1 MWKRLLETTKQAVSS
16 VSKPA
21 KPATPAAVAPKPATP
36 AAAPEPATPAAAKPA
51 ASAAAKPAKSAAA
64 SASKGGTAVADPKLC
79 TLKKRSS
86 CRRAAVTPATA
97 VSQASLLRLKQAA
110 ASKKTSL
117 PSSLPQA
124 VYAIDEDDPP
134 EALTNALMSV
144 LDGPDDVEEAT
155 FSGAPVED
163 SEDGGDVATSN
174 KILDFEW
181 FESPPSKDPLMHW
194 REVAREKKKHYIFKN
209 VESRRYTKLMQLCAN
224 KLGTESTI
232 EFFGKLG
239 RETGVKEFNSLI
251 RLCLNK
257 ARACKDIDSAIEYIY
272 RAHRLF
278 ETVRDRGLRI
288 EQDIYGPFLLY
299 LVDVGLLE
307 EFEMF
312 AAFFKD
318 ANPDCL
324 SRIAYYE
331 MLLCI
336 RVQDEEKI
344 KELCHSVEDYN
355 EEAHYDIAES
365 YMLAFAESGRKEDL
379 IALLD
384 LLDLMK
390 VSGSKYISNIFKSLG
405 KLELE
410 NYAEKLLQGMRSKGC
425 ADGNISSLI
434 LDYVTNIPNI
444 TVEDMLVAFHK
455 WHEKF
460 EVAPSIAAY
469 DKIISI
475 CCDSSKIGLALDVA
489 DHMCKSNS
497 IVPIESF
504 HPIIHA
510 CEQRGELHM
519 ARPMYDLIRQ
529 HNLKLKSETFRSMI
543 SLFVKIKDFEGAYNI
558 LTDAEESGEIS
569 TVSLYNAIMIG
580 YYREKNYNGAQMVMS
595 QMQIAGVKPDSET
608 FSYLIVNCES
618 EEDISKYHDQL
629 RQDGIQMTRNI
640 YMSLINAYA
649 RLGNFD
655 MAKQV
660 LLDKEIPRKLRNDI
674 KSTLIGAL
682 ASNGQVLDALR
693 MYDDIKQSGGSLEP
707 RAAIALI
714 EHSQIEGELD
724 RMHQLLDEL
733 NDSSSWFEGC
743 GRVILYCVQHN
754 YPDAAIDLLKQL
766 KEKDEMSTYMI
777 VDQVFGQIWE
787 METTNLDLGMVL
799 LHTVK
804 ELGLNV
810 SRTSLDFLL
819 SACVKLKDSQRAQQI
834 WSEYESAGLS
844 HNVLTSLRMYQ
855 ALLSSGRRKAAKK
868 LLKTISKEDDHVRYI
883 IDASRMTCYSEVKPS
898 ATIRLGSKDTA
909 SSKRMVTNAGTDG

>member
-16 VSKPA
+16 ASKPA
-21 KPATPAAVAPKPATP
+21 IPAAAVAPKPATP
-36 AAAPEPATPAAAKPA
+36 SAAKPA
-51 ASAAAKPAKSAAA
+51 TSAAA
-64 SASKGGTAVADPKLC
+64 SASKGDTAVAAPKLC
-79 TLKKRSS
+79 TRKRPSS
-86 CRRAAVTPATA
+86 GRRAAVTPATS
-97 VSQASLLRLKQAA
+97 VTQASLLRLKQAA
-110 ASKKTSL
+110 ASKKTNL

-124 VYAIDEDDPP
+124 HACALDEDDPP
-134 EALTNALMSV
+134 EALTKALMSV
-144 LDGPDDVEEAT
+144 LDVQCSGPDDVEEAT
-155 FSGAPVED
+155 PSEVPVED
-163 SEDGGDVATSN
+163 SEDAGEVATSN

-181 FESPPSKDPLMHW
+181 FQSPPSKDPLMHW
-194 REVAREKKKHYIFKN
+194 RREVAREKKKQYIFKN

-224 KLGTESTI
+224 KLGTKSTI

-251 RLCLNK
+251 KLCLNK
-257 ARACKDIDSAIEYIY
+257 ARACNDVDSAAEYIY
-272 RAHRLF
+272 RAYRLF
-278 ETVRDRGLRI
+278 ETMRDKGLMI

-312 AAFFKD
+312 TAFFKD
-318 ANPDCL
+318 ANPQS

-331 MLLCI
+331 MLRYI

-344 KELCHSVEDYN
+344 QELCHSVENYN

-384 LLDLMK
+384 LLDLAK

-405 KLELE
+405 RLELE

-434 LDYVTNIPNI
+434 LYYAANIPNI
-444 TVEDMLVAFHK
+444 MVEDMLVAFHK

-460 EVAPSIAAY
+460 EVAPSIAVY

-475 CCDSSKIGLALDVA
+475 CCNSSKIGLALEVA
-489 DHMCKSNS
+489 DCMCKSSSN
-497 IVPIESF
+497 VPIESF

-519 ARPMYDLIRQ
+519 ARPMYNLIRQ

-543 SLFVKIKDFEGAYNI
+543 SLFVKMKDFEGAYNI
-558 LTDAEESGEIS
+558 LTDAEESGELS
-569 TVSLYNAIMIG
+569 TVSLYNAIMLG
-580 YYREKNYNGAQMVMS
+580 YYREKNHNGAQMVMS

-640 YMSLINAYA
+640 YMALINAYA

-660 LLDKEIPRKLRNDI
+660 LLDKEIPRKLLNDT
-674 KSTLIGAL
+674 KSALVGAL
-682 ASNGQVLDALR
+682 ASNGQVLDALH
-693 MYDDIKQSGGSLEP
+693 MYDDIKQSGGSIEP

-714 EHSQIEGELD
+714 EHIRTEGELD
-724 RMHQLLDEL
+724 RMHQLLDEF

-766 KEKDEMSTYMI
+766 KEKDEMSTYMV

-787 METTNLDLGMVL
+787 MEITNLDLGMVL
-799 LHTVK
+799 LHAVK

-819 SACVKLKDSQRAQQI
+819 SACVKLKNLQCAQQI
-834 WSEYESAGLS
+834 WSEYESAGVS

-855 ALLSSGRRKAAKK
+855 ALLSSGCWKAAKK
-868 LLKTISKEDDHVRYI
+868 LLKTISKEDEHVRYI
-883 IDASRMTCYSEVKPS
+883 INACHMTYCKEDLKPS
-898 ATIRLGSKDTA
+898 ATIKFGSKNRASSKQRATNEATEGSCRLGSYDHCWH
-909 SSKRMVTNAGTDG
+909 